1 MTAFSVIFVGF
12 LNLLIDFGTLFAF
25 YMAYRIDT
33 KKLIRL

>member
-12 LNLLIDFGTLFAF
+12 LNPLFDFGTQFAF

-33 KKLIRL
+33 IN